1 MTFNYPTRAL
11 KVMDDFS
18 LKIPAGG
25 KIALVGHSGCGKST
39 LTNILLRFYNIEQGQ
54 VLIDGEDLDNYNVLA
69 LREQC
74 GYVMQEPVLF
84 NTTIKKNI
92 LFGKP
97 DATDEEVYIAAQKAN
112 AIEFIEDTTT
122 ESLTDA
128 EKKERLDNQLK
139 AAFEELGSKNA
150 PAIVQLQAD
159 FADSSKLVKQTLV
172 DLLKNSSIE
181 FLAQANGDPEGFK
194 KAIEGA
200 MEKYGA
206 SWEDIVIRFE
216 WRQELDDIFS
226 MFSNSDPMFR
236 CVTTLLSQHPD
247 LYASFSKLSIEKA
260 NSQGITDPD
269 QLAQL
274 IRDDLSLYR

>member
-1 MTFNYPTRAL
+1 M
-11 KVMDDFS
+11 
-18 LKIPAGG
+18 
-25 KIALVGHSGCGKST
+25 
-39 LTNILLRFYNIEQGQ
+39 
-54 VLIDGEDLDNYNVLA
+54 
-69 LREQC
+69 
-74 GYVMQEPVLF
+74 LF

-139 AAFEELGSKNA
+139 AAFEELGTKNA

-172 DLLKNSSIE
+172 DLLKNSSDE
-181 FLAQANGDPEGFK
+181 FFVQANGDPEGFK

-200 MEKYGA
+200 LEKYGA

-236 CVTTLLSQHPD
+236 CVTTLLS
-247 LYASFSKLSIEKA
+247 
-260 NSQGITDPD
+260 
-269 QLAQL
+269 
-274 IRDDLSLYR
+274 